1 MNKPM
6 TAQEFVENSS
16 RCPKC
21 HSENVSWDEISV
33 EGDSTYQDG
42 SCEDCDARF
51 YTVSRLVGY
60 GLYEHDAADAEVRTV
75 EEPEQPSKEWLYV
88 FTQLL
93 EIVEAEYGDDP
104 EPEDLPRWKEIIDHA
119 NRLLGIEDEEEKGRD
134 DGDTE

>member
-75 EEPEQPSKEWLYV
+75 VVRLHTV
-88 FTQLL
+88 
-93 EIVEAEYGDDP
+93 VG
-104 EPEDLPRWKEIIDHA
+104 
-119 NRLLGIEDEEEKGRD
+119 NRGGGVRRRP
-134 DGDTE
+134 